1 MASNNVTSIFERS
14 GFLNLSLKDLV
25 SELSVTLKTVT
36 LIDDPLPKVLNGKLK
51 DLEDVKN

>member
-1 MASNNVTSIFERS
+1 MASNNVTSIFERR